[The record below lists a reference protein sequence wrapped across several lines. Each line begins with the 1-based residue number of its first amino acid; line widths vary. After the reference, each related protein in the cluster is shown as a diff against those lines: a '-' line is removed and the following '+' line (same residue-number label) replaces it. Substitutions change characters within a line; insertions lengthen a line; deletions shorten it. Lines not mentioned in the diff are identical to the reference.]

1 MMTAELG
8 ACEWFVWDLRRSNLV
23 ERGKLEQLVADY
35 MARHPK
41 AEPAELAAH
50 LVDQSILTRFQ
61 ADSLLNGKSQ
71 GLVLGS
77 FIVHDILGS
86 GTMGT
91 VYKAKS
97 KVNNEWYAV
106 KVLPRR
112 SMWNIRLARRKVR
125 DFEQFS
131 HQAVVP
137 FVDVG
142 TAGAMHYLA
151 WPLVE
156 GEPLNKLVERQG
168 RMSAPEVAL
177 LGTLAS
183 EGLEASHQR
192 SILHGLLKPSNV
204 MITPDQRVK
213 ILDFGVGSLLLE
225 SESGESVVDTMSSA
239 NTLASGLDCAS
250 PEGIMDPASMSFPSD
265 QYSLGCILYYCLTGL
280 YPFPGN
286 NAVEKMMAHQT
297 KHPRAIREL
306 APDCP
311 EEVIEV
317 VDRLMAKDPNERYGS
332 MGEVASALRPHAL
345 VIASMAQQGAPAGR
359 GGKRAAAQ
367 GGGRQ
372 VVAAPPVAAYADQ
385 ENYNGAGYSS
395 PPISAQGGGR
405 TGSAPQRPPGSGQF
419 DRSAR
424 PTPQPVSDSYGDTV
438 AEGQGGNGFSALRE
452 SLHQDPRMQ
461 QRAPTGSSNP
471 NAIGPMYGQYQQQPP
486 AQGISPL
493 MLVMVVVISIVVAMT
508 ISIGGMILLIRSGI
522 LRMG

>member
-131 HQAVVP
+131 HPAVVP

-156 GEPLNKLVERQG
+156 GDPLNKLVERQT
-168 RMSAPEVAL
+168 RLSSPEVSL
-177 LGTLAS
+177 IGMLAA

-192 SILHGLLKPSNV
+192 SILHGLLKPSN
-204 MITPDQRVK
+204 MMLTPDQRVK

-250 PEGIMDPASMSFPSD
+250 PEGIMDPASMSYPSD
-265 QYSLGCILYYCLTGL
+265 QYSLGCILYFCLTGQ

-297 KHPRAIREL
+297 KQPRAIREL

-317 VDRLMAKDPNERYGS
+317 VDRLMAKDPADRYGS
-332 MGEVASALRPHAL
+332 MAEVASALRPFAM
-345 VIASMAQQGAPAGR
+345 VVAAVAQSAPVGGR
-359 GGKRAAAQ
+359 AAGKRAGQAA
-367 GGGRQ
+367 GRQ
-372 VVAAPPVAAYADQ
+372 AVNVVPPTHGEQ
-385 ENYNGAGYSS
+385 ENYNGAGYVQ
-395 PPISAQGGGR
+395 PISAQQGGHPASGR
-405 TGSAPQRPPGSGQF
+405 SSSQI

-424 PTPQPVSDSYGDTV
+424 PTPQPLSDSYGDTV
-438 AEGQGGNGFSALRE
+438 SELEGMQPPAGFTSLRE
-452 SLHQDPRMQ
+452 SLQ
-461 QRAPTGSSNP
+461 QEARRASSQSN
-471 NAIGPMYGQYQQQPP
+471 NAIRPQEYDQYGQRPP
-486 AQGISPL
+486 QQGIT
-493 MLVMVVVISIVVAMT
+493 VVT
-508 ISIGGMILLIRSGI
+508 LLIIIFVTMFLMMALAFGGFFLLYKFGVI
-522 LRMG
+522 KLA

>member
-1 MMTAELG
+1 
-8 ACEWFVWDLRRSNLV
+8 
-23 ERGKLEQLVADY
+23 

-61 ADSLLNGKSQ
+61 ADSLINGKSQ

-77 FIVHDILGS
+77 FIVNDILGS

-168 RMSAPEVAL
+168 RLPAPEVAL
-177 LGTLAS
+177 FGMLAA

-204 MITPDQRVK
+204 MITPDQKVK

-265 QYSLGCILYYCLTGL
+265 QYSLGCVLYYCLTGQ

-286 NAVEKMMAHQT
+286 NAVEKMMSHQT
-297 KHPRAIREL
+297 KRPKAIREL

-317 VDRLMAKDPNERYGS
+317 VDRLMAKDPNERFGS
-332 MGEVASALRPHAL
+332 MGEVASALRPYAL
-345 VIASMAQQGAPAGR
+345 VVATMAQQATAAAGR
-359 GGKRAAAQ
+359 AAGKRAAAQ
-367 GGGRQ
+367 SGSRQ
-372 VVAAPPVAAYADQ
+372 AVPAAPVPVYAEQDS
-385 ENYNGAGYSS
+385 YNGAGYAA
-395 PPISAQGGGR
+395 PPITAQGGGR
-405 TGSAPQRPPGSGQF
+405 TGSAPQRQSSSGQF

-424 PTPQPVSDSYGDTV
+424 PTPQPVSDSYGDTI
-438 AEGQGGNGFSALRE
+438 ADGQANGFSALRE
-452 SLHQDPRMQ
+452 SLIQDPRMQ
-461 QRAPTGSSNP
+461 QQPRNPSLTQSGSNM
-471 NAIGPMYGQYQQQPP
+471 GPMYNPYQQQPP
-486 AQGISPL
+486 VQGISPL
-493 MLVMVVVISIVVAMT
+493 MLVMTIAITVAVMMA
-508 ISIGGMILLIRSGI
+508 IGIGGMIWLINSGI
-522 LRMG
+522 LRVGQ

>member
-50 LVDQSILTRFQ
+50 LVDQGILTRFQ

-77 FIVHDILGS
+77 FIVHDVLGS

-142 TAGAMHYLA
+142 TAGAMHYLS
-151 WPLVE
+151 WPLVD
-156 GEPLNKLVERQG
+156 GEPLGKLVERQG
-168 RMSAPEVAL
+168 RLPAPEVAL
-177 LGTLAS
+177 YGMLAA
-183 EGLEASHQR
+183 EGLESAHQR
-192 SILHGLLKPSNV
+192 NILHGLLKPSNLMV
-204 MITPDQRVK
+204 TSDQRVK

-225 SESGESVVDTMSSA
+225 SESGESVVDSMSSA

-250 PEGIMDPASMSFPSD
+250 PEGIMDPASMSFPAD
-265 QYSLGCILYYCLTGL
+265 QYSLGCILYYCVTGQ

-297 KHPRAIREL
+297 KQPKPIRDL
-306 APDCP
+306 APDCS
-311 EEVIEV
+311 EELIEVI
-317 VDRLMAKDPNERYGS
+317 DKLMMKDPADRFGS
-332 MGEVASALRPHAL
+332 MGEVASALRSQAM
-345 VIASMAQQGAPAGR
+345 VIPSMA
-359 GGKRAAAQ
+359 AAAPVRGAARRGQQ

-372 VVAAPPVAAYADQ
+372 GAAPVAAPPQAGYADD
-385 ENYNGAGYSS
+385 GYSDGYVT
-395 PPISAQGGGR
+395 PA
-405 TGSAPQRPPGSGQF
+405 APMARPHRPGSQPY
-419 DRSAR
+419 DRGAAAR
-424 PTPQPVSDSYGDTV
+424 PTPQPVSAFEDTV
-438 AEGQGGNGFSALRE
+438 ADAASVPGQAGFTALRE
-452 SLHQDPRMQ
+452 SLQQGQLIQPRQSSTFPAGMAPQ
-461 QRAPTGSSNP
+461 EYYQRP
-471 NAIGPMYGQYQQQPP
+471 
-486 AQGISPL
+486 QGISL
-493 MLVMVVVISIVVAMT
+493 GTLLLVIFLSIIVTLALCFGAM
-508 ISIGGMILLIRSGI
+508 IWLVKSGLLNNLGG
-522 LRMG
+522 

>member
-50 LVDQSILTRFQ
+50 LVDQNILTRFQ

-131 HQAVVP
+131 HVAVVP

-151 WPLVE
+151 WPLVQ
-156 GEPLNKLVERQG
+156 GEPLGKVVERQG
-168 RMSAPEVAL
+168 RLSAPEVAL
-177 LGTLAS
+177 YGMLAA
-183 EGLEASHQR
+183 EGLESSHQR
-192 SILHGLLKPSNV
+192 SILHGLMKPSNI

-250 PEGIMDPASMSFPSD
+250 PEGIMDPASMSYPSD
-265 QYSLGCILYYCLTGL
+265 QYSLGCILYYCLTGQ

-297 KHPRAIREL
+297 KQPKPVRDL

-311 EEVIEV
+311 DDVIEV
-317 VDRLMAKDPNERYGS
+317 VERLMAKDPNDRYGS
-332 MGEVASALRPHAL
+332 MGEVAAALRPNAM
-345 VIASMAQQGAPAGR
+345 VIAAVAQAAPVGKAGKKQARQPVAVPHHEEQPSPASGYAVPSLPGR
-359 GGKRAAAQ
+359 GG
-367 GGGRQ
+367 
-372 VVAAPPVAAYADQ
+372 APR
-385 ENYNGAGYSS
+385 S
-395 PPISAQGGGR
+395 
-405 TGSAPQRPPGSGQF
+405 GSF
-419 DRSAR
+419 DRNAAR
-424 PTPQPVSDSYGDTV
+424 PTPQPLSDSYGDTV
-438 AEGQGGNGFSALRE
+438 AEVQGVPQSGGFNALRE
-452 SLHQDPRMQ
+452 SLQQDPRRRGSSQGQVVAPAGYDAYQ
-461 QRAPTGSSNP
+461 QRPP
-471 NAIGPMYGQYQQQPP
+471 QQ
-486 AQGISPL
+486 GVSVTTL
-493 MLVMVVVISIVVAMT
+493 LVIILVSVLLTMVMAVGAV
-508 ISIGGMILLIRSGI
+508 ILLARTGI
-522 LRMG
+522 LKLG

>member
-50 LVDQSILTRFQ
+50 LVDQGILTRFQ

-156 GEPLNKLVERQG
+156 GEPLNKLIERRG
-168 RMSAPEVAL
+168 RLDASEVAL
-177 LGTLAS
+177 FGMLAA

-192 SILHGLLKPSNV
+192 SILHGLLKPSNM

-265 QYSLGCILYYCLTGL
+265 QYSLGCILYHCVTGQ

-297 KHPRAIREL
+297 KQPQAIRDL

-311 EEVIEV
+311 DELIEIINK
-317 VDRLMAKDPNERYGS
+317 LMAKDPNARFSS
-332 MGEVASALRPHAL
+332 MGEVASALRPHAMIVPAL
-345 VIASMAQQGAPAGR
+345 AQTAQVASR
-359 GGKRAAAQ
+359 GGKRSAGAVPAARQPAAPPPPVTYADPDEEPIYDAPPAIIPA
-367 GGGRQ
+367 GGRQ
-372 VVAAPPVAAYADQ
+372 
-385 ENYNGAGYSS
+385 
-395 PPISAQGGGR
+395 GGQRG
-405 TGSAPQRPPGSGQF
+405 GSQY
-419 DRSAR
+419 AR
-424 PTPQPVSDSYGDTV
+424 PTPQPMAGLSDTI
-438 AEGQGGNGFSALRE
+438 AEVNNGLAASGFSSLRE
-452 SLHQDPRMQ
+452 SLQQDPRMQ
-461 QRAPTGSSNP
+461 NRQAANNGM
-471 NAIGPMYGQYQQQPP
+471 AVGPAGYPQGYHQPP
-486 AQGISPL
+486 QQGISMITL
-493 MLVMVVVISIVVAMT
+493 VVIIMLSILMAMG
-508 ISIGGMILLIRSGI
+508 ISIGGMVWLIKSGI
-522 LRMG
+522 IKLGG

>member
-50 LVDQSILTRFQ
+50 LVDQNILTRFQ

-77 FIVHDILGS
+77 FIVNDILGS

-97 KVNNEWYAV
+97 KVNNDWYAV

-156 GEPLNKLVERQG
+156 GEPLHRLVEKQG
-168 RMSAPEVAL
+168 RMPAPEVAL
-177 LGTLAS
+177 YGMLAA

-250 PEGIMDPASMSFPSD
+250 PEGIMDPASMSYPSD
-265 QYSLGCILYYCLTGL
+265 QYSLGCILYYCLTGQ

-297 KHPRAIREL
+297 KQPKPIRDL
-306 APDCP
+306 APDAP
-311 EEVIEV
+311 EEVIEIV
-317 VDRLMAKDPNERYGS
+317 ERLMAKDPNARFGS
-332 MGEVASALRPHAL
+332 MGEVASSLRPHAM
-345 VIASMAQQGAPAGR
+345 VVASVVQQMAPVAR
-359 GGKRAAAQ
+359 GGKRAAQ
-367 GGGRQ
+367 GANRQ
-372 VVAAPPVAAYADQ
+372 PVAVPQGSSYEQ
-385 ENYNGAGYSS
+385 ESY
-395 PPISAQGGGR
+395 
-405 TGSAPQRPPGSGQF
+405 GSGTYASPTGPRSGNHARPTAAQAAQY

-424 PTPQPVSDSYGDTV
+424 PTPQPISDSFGDTV
-438 AEGQGGNGFSALRE
+438 SDGMGQQNFSDLRN
-452 SLHQDPRMQ
+452 SLTQQQDPRLRHPGQSSQSIPPMGFDPYS
-461 QRAPTGSSNP
+461 QRPPQGVSITTLLLIIFGSIILTM
-471 NAIGPMYGQYQQQPP
+471 ALAVGGMYW
-486 AQGISPL
+486 L
-493 MLVMVVVISIVVAMT
+493 MKSGVLK
-508 ISIGGMILLIRSGI
+508 IGG
-522 LRMG
+522 

>member
-50 LVDQSILTRFQ
+50 LVDQRILTRFQ

-91 VYKAKS
+91 VYKARS
-97 KVNNEWYAV
+97 KVNNDWYAV

-131 HQAVVP
+131 HAAVVP

-142 TAGAMHYLA
+142 TAGAMHYLS
-151 WPLVE
+151 WPLIE
-156 GEPLNKLVERQG
+156 GEPLSKMVERQG
-168 RMSAPEVAL
+168 RLPSPEVAL
-177 LGTLAS
+177 YGMLAA
-183 EGLEASHQR
+183 EGLESAHQR

-225 SESGESVVDTMSSA
+225 AESGESVVDTMSSA

-265 QYSLGCILYYCLTGL
+265 QYSLGCILYYCLTGQ

-297 KHPRAIREL
+297 KQPKSIRDL

-311 EEVIEV
+311 DELIEV
-317 VDRLMAKDPNERYGS
+317 VDRLMRKDPGDRYGS
-332 MGEVASALRPHAL
+332 MGEVASALRPLAM
-345 VIASMAQQGAPAGR
+345 MAMPAQAAPA
-359 GGKRAAAQ
+359 RAAAPRRAQ
-367 GGGRQ
+367 T
-372 VVAAPPVAAYADQ
+372 PPVAAHAR
-385 ENYNGAGYSS
+385 NNGVPAAA
-395 PPISAQGGGR
+395 PPAAPVYEQVGFDGDEPIYQAPPAPGR
-405 TGSAPQRPPGSGQF
+405 GRPSNPV
-419 DRSAR
+419 AR
-424 PTPQPVSDSYGDTV
+424 PTPQPVRAFEDTV
-438 AEGQGGNGFSALRE
+438 ADANLGQYGFVPAA
-452 SLHQDPRMQ
+452 HDPRISGHRQ
-461 QRAPTGSSNP
+461 AAVPAGSHVHPAAPYHQVP
-471 NAIGPMYGQYQQQPP
+471 PP
-486 AQGISPL
+486 AQQGITMKTL
-493 MLVMVVVISIVVAMT
+493 LIVVAAT
-508 ISIGGMILLIRSGI
+508 LVGTLFLSLGGLILLVKSG
-522 LRMG
+522 LLKMG

>member
-131 HQAVVP
+131 HPAVVP

-151 WPLVE
+151 WPLVN
-156 GEPLNKLVERQG
+156 GEPLNKLVERQT
-168 RMSAPEVAL
+168 RLSSPEVSL
-177 LGTLAS
+177 IGMLAA

-192 SILHGLLKPSNV
+192 SILHGLLKPSN
-204 MITPDQRVK
+204 MMLTPDQRVK

-250 PEGIMDPASMSFPSD
+250 PEGIMDPASMSYPSD
-265 QYSLGCILYYCLTGL
+265 QYSLGCILYYCLTGQ

-297 KHPRAIREL
+297 KQPKPIRDL

-317 VDRLMAKDPNERYGS
+317 VERLMAKEPGERFGS
-332 MGEVASALRPHAL
+332 MAEVASALRPHAM
-345 VIASMAQQGAPAGR
+345 VVAAVAQSAPASAR
-359 GGKRAAAQ
+359 GGKRAAQSA
-367 GGGRQ
+367 GRQ
-372 VVAAPPVAAYADQ
+372 AVTVPTQVAEQDNYQGTGGYVQPAAR
-385 ENYNGAGYSS
+385 S
-395 PPISAQGGGR
+395 
-405 TGSAPQRPPGSGQF
+405 GSAPPRPSGRP
-419 DRSAR
+419 DSSAR
-424 PTPQPVSDSYGDTV
+424 PTPQPLSDSYGDTV
-438 AEGQGGNGFSALRE
+438 SEMSGVPAQAGFTSLRE
-452 SLHQDPRMQ
+452 SLQQDPRRGNSGASGTAIRPLDYDPYAH
-461 QRAPTGSSNP
+461 QR
-471 NAIGPMYGQYQQQPP
+471 PP
-486 AQGISPL
+486 QQGISVLTL
-493 MLVMVVVISIVVAMT
+493 MMIILFTVILVMGL
-508 ISIGGMILLIRSGI
+508 SIGGMILLIKSDI
-522 LRMG
+522 LKLG

>member
-1 MMTAELG
+1 VSG
-8 ACEWFVWDLRRSNLV
+8 FVWDLRRSNLV

-50 LVDQSILTRFQ
+50 LVDQNILTRFQ

-131 HQAVVP
+131 HAAVVP

-156 GEPLNKLVERQG
+156 GEPLQKLVERQT
-168 RMSAPEVAL
+168 RLSAPEVAL
-177 LGTLAS
+177 YGMLAA

-192 SILHGLLKPSNV
+192 SILHGLMKPSNI

-250 PEGIMDPASMSFPSD
+250 PEGIMDPASMSYPSD
-265 QYSLGCILYYCLTGL
+265 QYSLGCILYFCVTGQ

-286 NAVEKMMAHQT
+286 NAVEKMMSHQT
-297 KHPRAIREL
+297 KSPKSIRDL
-306 APDCP
+306 VPDCP
-311 EEVIEV
+311 EDVIEV
-317 VDRLMAKDPNERYGS
+317 VEKLMAKDP
-332 MGEVASALRPHAL
+332 
-345 VIASMAQQGAPAGR
+345 
-359 GGKRAAAQ
+359 K
-367 GGGRQ
+367 
-372 VVAAPPVAAYADQ
+372 
-385 ENYNGAGYSS
+385 
-395 PPISAQGGGR
+395 
-405 TGSAPQRPPGSGQF
+405 
-419 DRSAR
+419 
-424 PTPQPVSDSYGDTV
+424 
-438 AEGQGGNGFSALRE
+438 
-452 SLHQDPRMQ
+452 
-461 QRAPTGSSNP
+461 
-471 NAIGPMYGQYQQQPP
+471 
-486 AQGISPL
+486 
-493 MLVMVVVISIVVAMT
+493 
-508 ISIGGMILLIRSGI
+508 
-522 LRMG
+522 

>member
-156 GEPLNKLVERQG
+156 GEPLNKVVERRG
-168 RMSAPEVAL
+168 RLDASEVAL
-177 LGTLAS
+177 FGMLAA

-265 QYSLGCILYYCLTGL
+265 QYSLGCILYHCVTGQ

-286 NAVEKMMAHQT
+286 NAVEKMMAHQS
-297 KHPRAIREL
+297 KQPQAIRDL

-311 EEVIEV
+311 DDLVEVIEK
-317 VDRLMAKDPNERYGS
+317 LMAKDPNARFSS
-332 MGEVASALRPHAL
+332 MGEVASALRPHAMIVPAL
-345 VIASMAQQGAPAGR
+345 AQAAPVGGR
-359 GGKRAAAQ
+359 GAKRGAGAVPAT
-367 GGGRQ
+367 RQ
-372 VVAAPPVAAYADQ
+372 PAAPPVTYADPDD
-385 ENYNGAGYSS
+385 EPVYDAPPAIVPAGGR
-395 PPISAQGGGR
+395 QGGQRG
-405 TGSAPQRPPGSGQF
+405 GSQY
-419 DRSAR
+419 AR
-424 PTPQPVSDSYGDTV
+424 PTPQPMAHMSDTV
-438 AEGQGGNGFSALRE
+438 ADVHNSPAASGFSSLRE
-452 SLHQDPRMQ
+452 SLQQDPRMQ
-461 QRAPTGSSNP
+461 NRQAPNNVMPVHPAGYP
-471 NAIGPMYGQYQQQPP
+471 LGYQQPP
-486 AQGISPL
+486 AQGISMITL
-493 MLVMVVVISIVVAMT
+493 VVIIMLSILFAMG
-508 ISIGGMILLIRSGI
+508 ISIGGMVWLIKSGI
-522 LRMG
+522 IQLGG

>member
-125 DFEQFS
+125 DFEQYS
-131 HQAVVP
+131 HPAVVP

-156 GEPLNKLVERQG
+156 GDPLSKLVERQG
-168 RMSAPEVAL
+168 RLPAPEVAL
-177 LGTLAS
+177 FGMLAA

-192 SILHGLLKPSNV
+192 SILHGLLKPSNMMV
-204 MITPDQRVK
+204 TPDQRVK

-250 PEGIMDPASMSFPSD
+250 PEGIMDPASMSYPSD
-265 QYSLGCILYYCLTGL
+265 QYSLGCILYYCLTGQ

-297 KHPRAIREL
+297 KQPKAIREL

-311 EEVIEV
+311 EDVIEI
-317 VDRLMAKDPNERYGS
+317 VDRLMAKNPADRYGS
-332 MGEVASALRPHAL
+332 MGEVASALRPHAM
-345 VIASMAQQGAPAGR
+345 VVAAMAQQVAPAR
-359 GGKRAAAQ
+359 GKRAA
-367 GGGRQ
+367 Q
-372 VVAAPPVAAYADQ
+372 VVPRQAAVIPQAAIV
-385 ENYNGAGYSS
+385 EPESYNGAGYAV
-395 PPISAQGGGR
+395 PPISAQS
-405 TGSAPQRPPGSGQF
+405 GSRSGTQLPRRGSSPT

-438 AEGQGGNGFSALRE
+438 AEVQGVPHAGYNALRE
-452 SLHQDPRMQ
+452 SLQNDPRAAQ
-461 QRAPTGSSNP
+461 QRQGGRSGT
-471 NAIGPMYGQYQQQPP
+471 AIGPPMDYPYPQLPP
-486 AQGISPL
+486 SQGISP
-493 MLVMVVVISIVVAMT
+493 MTLVLVIVLSIVVAMG
-508 ISIGGMILLIRSGI
+508 ISIGGMIWLIQSGI
-522 LRMG
+522 IKLGGS

>member
-125 DFEQFS
+125 DFEQFN

-168 RMSAPEVAL
+168 RLSAPEVAL
-177 LGTLAS
+177 LGMLAA

-192 SILHGLLKPSNV
+192 TILHGLLKPSNV

-250 PEGIMDPASMSFPSD
+250 PEGIMDPASMSYPSD
-265 QYSLGCILYYCLTGL
+265 QYSLGCILYFCLTGQ

-297 KHPRAIREL
+297 KQPKSIAEL

-317 VDRLMAKDPNERYGS
+317 VDRLMAKDPGERFGS
-332 MGEVASALRPHAL
+332 MGEVASSLRPHAM
-345 VIASMAQQGAPAGR
+345 VVASMVQQAAPAARGKRGGQGA
-359 GGKRAAAQ
+359 
-367 GGGRQ
+367 GRQ
-372 VVAAPPVAAYADQ
+372 VAAAAPAAYAEQ
-385 ENYNGAGYSS
+385 ENYNGAGYAVPSVT
-395 PPISAQGGGR
+395 AQSGAR
-405 TGSAPQRPPGSGQF
+405 TGSSPQRQGNSGQY
-419 DRSAR
+419 DRNAAR

-438 AEGQGGNGFSALRE
+438 AEVQGVPPSGFSSLRE
-452 SLHQDPRMQ
+452 SLQQQDPRMQ
-461 QRAPTGSSNP
+461 QQRSSQSGTS
-471 NAIGPMYGQYQQQPP
+471 IGPMYGQYQQMPP
-486 AQGISPL
+486 SQGISPL
-493 MLVMVVVISIVVAMT
+493 TLVLVIVISIMVAMA
-508 ISIGGMILLIRSGI
+508 ISIGGMIWLIKSGV
-522 LRMG
+522 LHMG

>member
-50 LVDQSILTRFQ
+50 LVDQNILTRFQ

-131 HQAVVP
+131 HAAVVP

-156 GEPLNKLVERQG
+156 GEPLQKLVERQT
-168 RMSAPEVAL
+168 RLSAPEVAL
-177 LGTLAS
+177 YGMLAA

-192 SILHGLLKPSNV
+192 SILHGLMKPSNI

-250 PEGIMDPASMSFPSD
+250 PEGIMDPASMSYPSD
-265 QYSLGCILYYCLTGL
+265 QYSLGCILYFCVTGQ

-286 NAVEKMMAHQT
+286 NAVEKMMSHQT
-297 KHPRAIREL
+297 KSPKSIRDL
-306 APDCP
+306 VPDCP
-311 EEVIEV
+311 EDVIEV
-317 VDRLMAKDPNERYGS
+317 VEKLMAKDPNDRYSS
-332 MGEVASALRPHAL
+332 MAEVAAALRPHAM
-345 VIASMAQQGAPAGR
+345 VIAAVAQAAPVGKAGKRQAARQPVAVPQTYEQDPPSQSSGYAVPSLPNRGNQQR
-359 GGKRAAAQ
+359 GGGGGGQIDRAA
-367 GGGRQ
+367 
-372 VVAAPPVAAYADQ
+372 
-385 ENYNGAGYSS
+385 
-395 PPISAQGGGR
+395 
-405 TGSAPQRPPGSGQF
+405 
-419 DRSAR
+419 AR
-424 PTPQPVSDSYGDTV
+424 PTPQPLSDSYGDTV
-438 AEGQGGNGFSALRE
+438 AEVQPNSGGFDSLRAG
-452 SLHQDPRMQ
+452 LQNDPR
-461 QRAPTGSSNP
+461 RRGSSGNQNVAP
-471 NAIGPMYGQYQQQPP
+471 VGYDQYQQRPP
-486 AQGISPL
+486 QQGVSVTTLLIIIFASV
-493 MLVMVVVISIVVAMT
+493 LVTMVLAVGAV
-508 ISIGGMILLIRSGI
+508 ILLAKLGI
-522 LRMG
+522 LKLS

>member
-50 LVDQSILTRFQ
+50 LVDQHILTRFQ

-97 KVNNEWYAV
+97 KVNNDWYAV

-131 HQAVVP
+131 HAAVVP

-156 GEPLNKLVERQG
+156 GEPLSKLVERQT
-168 RMSAPEVAL
+168 RLAAPEVAL
-177 LGTLAS
+177 YGMLAA

-192 SILHGLLKPSNV
+192 SILHGLMKPSNI

-213 ILDFGVGSLLLE
+213 LLDFGVGSLLLE

-250 PEGIMDPASMSFPSD
+250 PEGIMDPATMSYPSD
-265 QYSLGCILYYCLTGL
+265 QYSLGCILYYCLTGQ

-297 KHPRAIREL
+297 KQPKPISEL

-317 VDRLMAKDPNERYGS
+317 VNKLMAKDPNDRFNS
-332 MGEVASALRPHAL
+332 MAEVAAALRPHAM
-345 VIASMAQQGAPAGR
+345 VIAAVAQAVPQGKAG
-359 GGKRAAAQ
+359 KKQAA
-367 GGGRQ
+367 RQ
-372 VVAAPPVAAYADQ
+372 PVAVPQYEKEAASSGSGYAVPAMP
-385 ENYNGAGYSS
+385 NRGV
-395 PPISAQGGGR
+395 
-405 TGSAPQRPPGSGQF
+405 PQRQSGQF
-419 DRSAR
+419 DRNAAR
-424 PTPQPVSDSYGDTV
+424 PTPQPLSDSYGDTV
-438 AEGQGGNGFSALRE
+438 AEMHGTQNNNGAAISSLRE
-452 SLHQDPRMQ
+452 SLQQDPKRRGSSQGQAFAPPGYDMYQ
-461 QRAPTGSSNP
+461 QRPV
-471 NAIGPMYGQYQQQPP
+471 QQSVS
-486 AQGISPL
+486 ITTL
-493 MLVMVVVISIVVAMT
+493 LIIIMVSVLLTMFMAVGAV
-508 ISIGGMILLIRSGI
+508 ILLAKMGI
-522 LRMG
+522 LKLS

>member
-131 HQAVVP
+131 HPAVVP

-156 GEPLNKLVERQG
+156 GEPLQKLVERQT
-168 RMSAPEVAL
+168 RLSAPEVAL
-177 LGTLAS
+177 YGMLAA

-192 SILHGLLKPSNV
+192 SILHGLMKPSNI

-250 PEGIMDPASMSFPSD
+250 PEGIMDPTSMSYPSD
-265 QYSLGCILYYCLTGL
+265 QYSLGCILYFCLTGQ

-297 KHPRAIREL
+297 KAPKAIREL

-311 EEVIEV
+311 DEVIEV
-317 VDRLMAKDPNERYGS
+317 VEKLMAKDPNERFSS
-332 MGEVASALRPHAL
+332 MAEVASALRPHAM
-345 VIASMAQQGAPAGR
+345 VIAAVAQAAPVGKAGKRQARQPVAVPQTYEQDPPSNSSGYAVPSLPGRANPQR
-359 GGKRAAAQ
+359 GGGQIDRAA
-367 GGGRQ
+367 
-372 VVAAPPVAAYADQ
+372 
-385 ENYNGAGYSS
+385 
-395 PPISAQGGGR
+395 
-405 TGSAPQRPPGSGQF
+405 
-419 DRSAR
+419 AR
-424 PTPQPVSDSYGDTV
+424 PTPQPLSDSYGDTV
-438 AEGQGGNGFSALRE
+438 AEERGLPASGAYNSLRE
-452 SLHQDPRMQ
+452 SLQNNDPR
-461 QRAPTGSSNP
+461 RRGSSQGNQAVAP
-471 NAIGPMYGQYQQQPP
+471 VDYDPYMQRPPQQ
-486 AQGISPL
+486 GVSVTT
-493 MLVMVVVISIVVAMT
+493 LVLIILVSVIMTMVLAVGAVIVLAKT
-508 ISIGGMILLIRSGI
+508 GI
-522 LRMG
+522 LKLS

>member
-50 LVDQSILTRFQ
+50 LVDQTILTRFQ

-125 DFEQFS
+125 DFEQFN

-168 RMSAPEVAL
+168 RLPAPEVAL
-177 LGTLAS
+177 FGMLAA

-192 SILHGLLKPSNV
+192 TILHGLLKPSNV

-250 PEGIMDPASMSFPSD
+250 PEGIMDPASMSYPSD
-265 QYSLGCILYYCLTGL
+265 QYSLGCILYFCLTGQ

-297 KHPRAIREL
+297 KQPRAIAEL

-311 EEVIEV
+311 EEVIEII
-317 VDRLMAKDPNERYGS
+317 DRLMTKEPSERFGS
-332 MGEVASALRPHAL
+332 MGEVASALRPHAM
-345 VIASMAQQGAPAGR
+345 VVASMVQQAAPAAR
-359 GGKRAAAQ
+359 GKRAQ
-367 GGGRQ
+367 GAGRQ
-372 VVAAPPVAAYADQ
+372 VAAAVPASYGEQ
-385 ENYNGAGYSS
+385 ESYNGAGYAV
-395 PPISAQGGGR
+395 PPVSAQSGVR
-405 TGSAPQRPPGSGQF
+405 TGSSAQRQGNSGQY
-419 DRSAR
+419 DRSAAR

-438 AEGQGGNGFSALRE
+438 AEVQGVPPSGFSSLRE
-452 SLHQDPRMQ
+452 SLHQQDPRIQ
-461 QRAPTGSSNP
+461 HQRSSQSGTS
-471 NAIGPMYGQYQQQPP
+471 IGPMYGQYQQVSPS
-486 AQGISPL
+486 QGISPVT
-493 MLVMVVVISIVVAMT
+493 LVVAIVLSIVVAMA
-508 ISIGGMILLIRSGI
+508 ISMGLMIWLFKSGV
-522 LRMG
+522 LHMGQ

>member
-125 DFEQFS
+125 DFEQFT
-131 HQAVVP
+131 HPAVVP

-168 RMSAPEVAL
+168 RLPAPEVAL
-177 LGTLAS
+177 FGMLAA

-204 MITPDQRVK
+204 MITPDHRVK
-213 ILDFGVGSLLLE
+213 VLDFGVGSLLLE

-265 QYSLGCILYYCLTGL
+265 QYSLGCILYYCLTGQ

-297 KHPRAIREL
+297 KQPKSISDL

-311 EEVIEV
+311 EEVVEV
-317 VDRLMAKDPNERYGS
+317 VDRLMAKDPGERFGS
-332 MGEVASALRPHAL
+332 MGEVAAALRPHAM
-345 VIASMAQQGAPAGR
+345 VVASMVQQAAPVAR
-359 GGKRAAAQ
+359 GKRAAQEA
-367 GGGRQ
+367 GRQ
-372 VVAAPPVAAYADQ
+372 VAAAPAVYAEQ
-385 ENYNGAGYSS
+385 ENYHGAGYGAT
-395 PPISAQGGGR
+395 PVSAQMGGR
-405 TGSAPQRPPGSGQF
+405 TGSSPQRQGNSGQH
-419 DRSAR
+419 DRSAAR

-438 AEGQGGNGFSALRE
+438 AEVQGVPAAGFSSLRE
-452 SLHQDPRMQ
+452 SLHQQDPRLQQ
-461 QRAPTGSSNP
+461 QRSSQSGT
-471 NAIGPMYGQYQQQPP
+471 AIGPMYGQYQQMPP
-486 AQGISPL
+486 SQGISPL
-493 MLVMVVVISIVVAMT
+493 TLVLVIVISIMVAMA
-508 ISIGGMILLIRSGI
+508 ISIGGMIWLIKSGV
-522 LRMG
+522 LQMGT